1 MRKRIGLNTTL
12 ALYNMVPNIIWTTI
26 NLSPIVV
33 YCYTS
38 IATDAVYFL
47 LAISSIPVF
56 LTRST
61 IDRLQIGRTIFIYKK
76 LGVPWINKVAQNGV
90 IINSL
95 VKIRFPE
102 YKGVTIQP
110 SSISRL
116 IAQTYMFEKFHLVL
130 FLFYT
135 AILVFS
141 LVNQDFYWACVI
153 FLTNILYNIYP
164 NLLQQYIRLKLN
176 NYKNRIGSLRK
187 GAKKGKQ
194 NNKLTKENWQLPR

>member
-1 MRKRIGLNTTL
+1 MKELIGLNTTL
-12 ALYNMVPNIIWTTI
+12 ALYNMVPNLLWTAI
-26 NLSPIVV
+26 NLLPIVV
-33 YCYTS
+33 YCFTRIETTY
-38 IATDAVYFL
+38 VYSL
-47 LAISSIPVF
+47 LAICSLPFFLKKSSI
-56 LTRST
+56 
-61 IDRLQIGRTIFIYKK
+61 DHLQIGKTTAIYKK

-102 YKGVTIQP
+102 YKGVTNQQA
-110 SSISRL
+110 SISRL
-116 IAQTYMFEKFHLVL
+116 ITQTYMFEKFHLVL

-176 NYKNRIGSLRK
+176 NYKNRIDSLQTEAQK
-187 GAKKGKQ
+187 G
-194 NNKLTKENWQLPR
+194 